1 MQVVIKEGELGSL
14 APLGGDENTIRAQQ
28 VFKSDSMLWW
38 EMLSHGV
45 VGRRVFLTNKA
56 LWRKMRRWQI
66 RSKSLPV
73 ANLSWNEQNMQKKL
87 GLVKEDRAKIVKN
100 LKAYQKNWCLSMVF
114 DFSSFCNNIFFL
126 CPGGNPK
133 LAATTL
139 RQKASRGEQAV
150 KVRPFLNPLWWLNV
164 TLNTI
169 LVCVLKSCK
178 WTFFNL
184 FLLLFSGRQF
194 LASEPAASDT
204 SDSDS
209 KPITVIDINVII
221 STIFHHFDISI
232 IRHLS
237 DHCLDLNWSFLAMA
251 THIFTCNLLPTKS
264 SPLLPPISA
273 RQFD

>member
-1 MQVVIKEGELGSL
+1 MRDAESWCSSGGGCFWQTRHWEGKWEGGKLGQNL
-14 APLGGDENTIRAQQ
+14 CQLPNWVEIDKICKTGLGQGGSCKNCK
-28 VFKSDSMLWW
+28 KS
-38 EMLSHGV
+38 
-45 VGRRVFLTNKA
+45 
-56 LWRKMRRWQI
+56 Q
-66 RSKSLPV
+66 SLP
-73 ANLSWNEQNMQKKL
+73 
-87 GLVKEDRAKIVKN
+87 
-100 LKAYQKNWCLSMVF
+100 KNWCLTMVF

-150 KVRPFLNPLWWLNV
+150 KVRPFLNPLWSLNV
-164 TLNTI
+164 TLNTS

-209 KPITVIDINVII
+209 KPISVIDINVII
-221 STIFHHFDISI
+221 SIIFHHFDISI

-251 THIFTCNLLPTKS
+251 THIFTCNLVPTKT